1 MCVDQNEIALPTAQ
15 CDHQLRPKET
25 EICNVPLCNT
35 TEDTPNDMLEVDSR
49 NTIENESI
57 DSYSEISNV
66 IE

>member
-35 TEDTPNDMLEVDSR
+35 TEDTPNDMLEVDNNS
-49 NTIENESI
+49 NTIENDAI
-57 DSYSEISNV
+57 DSEISNV